1 MNKYAKRIAS
11 LFALAAGLA
20 WSQASTQPEP
30 SPLQFRVGDAF
41 VTPLGFMDFTTVFR
55 SADAGSGIGTNFG
68 SIPFNATP
76 TAHLTELR
84 ESPQNSRIGARIDA
98 IVKGARVI
106 AYWESD
112 FLGNNGGNVAVS
124 SNSNTF
130 RMRLYW
136 VDMRKNKWE
145 LLGGQSWSLITPG
158 RNGISPLPSDIFYTQ
173 VTDANYNV
181 GLPWGRLPQFR
192 MVYHASNTTA
202 AAISLEESE
211 QYIGGSGGGVI
222 TFPSNSNI
230 AANYA
235 NQLNSGTQT
244 FATPNAAPDVIGK
257 LAYDPM
263 IGRLAQHIELAGLY
277 REFKVY
283 NPANGVKYTAPG
295 ANVALNM
302 NLALTKG
309 LHVLSNNFYGQ
320 GGGRYLFGT
329 GPDLVVRG
337 DGSIAAIRN
346 AATVVGLEAGAGPNT
361 LFYAYYGD
369 AYFGRSSVIDGAGK
383 LAGYGYTGAPNS
395 QNRNIQEGT
404 LGMVQTFWKNPR
416 YGALQFML
424 QLAYYNRDPW
434 YVAAGAPKAAH
445 NATAFLNL
453 RYSLPGAAPSLE
465 R

>member
-1 MNKYAKRIAS
+1 M
-11 LFALAAGLA
+11 
-20 WSQASTQPEP
+20 
-30 SPLQFRVGDAF
+30 
-41 VTPLGFMDFTTVFR
+41 PLGFMDFTAVFR
-55 SADAGSGIGTNFG
+55 SADAGSGPGTNFG
-68 SIPFNATP
+68 SIPFNSTP
-76 TAHLTELR
+76 TARLTELR

-98 IVKGARVI
+98 IVKDAHVI

-136 VDMRKNKWE
+136 VDVRKNKWE
-145 LLGGQSWSLITPG
+145 ILAGQSWSLITPG
-158 RNGISPLPSDIFYTQ
+158 RKGISPLPADIFYTQ
-173 VTDANYNV
+173 DIDTNYNV
-181 GLPWGRLPQFR
+181 GLAWGRLPQFR
-192 MVYHASNTTA
+192 MVYHATNTLA
-202 AAISLEESE
+202 AAISAEESE
-211 QYIGGSGGGVI
+211 QYIGGSGGGGVI

-235 NQLNSGTQT
+235 SQLNSGTQT
-244 FATPNAAPDVIGK
+244 FATPNVAPDVIGK
-257 LAYDPM
+257 LAFDPRV
-263 IGRLAQHIELAGLY
+263 GGLAQHIELAGLY

-283 NPANGVKYTAPG
+283 NPVNGDKFAAPG
-295 ANVALNM
+295 ANVALNL
-302 NLALTKG
+302 NFALTQG
-309 LHVLSNNFYGQ
+309 LHIVSNNFYGQ

-337 DGSIAAIRN
+337 DGSIAAIHN
-346 AATVVGLEAGAGPNT
+346 AATVSGLEAGTGPNT

-383 LAGYGYTGAPNS
+383 LAGYGYAGAPNS

-404 LGMVQTFWKNPR
+404 LGMVRTFWKNPR

-445 NATAFLNL
+445 DATAFLNL
-453 RYSLPGAAPSLE
+453 RYSLPGAVPSLE